1 METWLVSQIV
11 NNHENWFGHMW
22 KSGGPL
28 EGFTRP
34 SATAIKDMYH
44 PIIDDEGVFCS
55 RVHIRKGKYQVQC
68 MDTDQNMIDIDTINN
83 CTVVPLVEVK
93 GIFMKPRGYNPDIV
107 LRGLVYIP
115 PEKKHVEN
123 TTDFFLFHTEDTDD
137 NDYPDYATED
147 EDTDNESEID
157 EDETPSQIPVEVSP
171 AEVTPTTTKKLD
183 DKTLQALMKATEDLK
198 RPPLKLLKNNSIV
211 QIANISSSVSLN
223 L

>member
-1 METWLVSQIV
+1 M
-11 NNHENWFGHMW
+11 
-22 KSGGPL
+22 
-28 EGFTRP
+28 
-34 SATAIKDMYH
+34 TAIKDMYH

-171 AEVTPTTTKKLD
+171 AEVTPTTTKKIGRQNFTSFD
-183 DKTLQALMKATEDLK
+183 ESHRRSKTAAKTAEEQLNAYKSQTYPQAS
-198 RPPLKLLKNNSIV
+198 P
-211 QIANISSSVSLN
+211 
-223 L
+223 